1 MNAKKSPINIWEK
14 SGLRVGDTPLK
25 NDSNDPSVEF
35 INLVGSNLNG
45 CFAINIYNNAKNIDV
60 SKNQI
65 SQIDYLDELK
75 ILEIL
80 KASNNKI
87 SKIPNINQT
96 NLKTVDFSSNKIS
109 ILEKCSQS
117 KSLKKVD
124 FSFNQISKIN
134 EHCVQ
139 NEVV

>member
-1 MNAKKSPINIWEK
+1 MNAEKSPINIWEK
-14 SGLRVGDTPLK
+14 SGLRVGDTLLK
-25 NDSNDPSVEF
+25 NDPNHPSVEF
-35 INLVGSNLNG
+35 INLVGSKLNG
-45 CFAINIYNNAKNIDV
+45 CFAINIYKNAKNIDL

-75 ILEIL
+75 KLEIL

-96 NLKTVDFSSNKIS
+96 NLKTVDFSSNKIT

-134 EHCVQ
+134 EHCIQ